1 MALEVASSIG
11 YDVGMSE
18 RFSDQLRRA
27 VRESE
32 ATRYALSKTTGISQ
46 AVLCRFV
53 AGTAGMS
60 LDSID
65 KLVDALNLEI
75 RPRKRGRK

>member
-1 MALEVASSIG
+1 
-11 YDVGMSE
+11 MSE
-18 RFSDQLRRA
+18 KFSDQLRRA

>member
-1 MALEVASSIG
+1 MALDAIASIG
-11 YDVGMSE
+11 YDVVMSE
-18 RFSDQLRRA
+18 KFSDQLRRE

-32 ATRYALSKTTGISQ
+32 ATRYQISKATGISQ

-53 AGTAGMS
+53 ARTAGMS
-60 LDSID
+60 LESID
-65 KLVDALNLEI
+65 KLMDALNLEI

>member
-1 MALEVASSIG
+1 
-11 YDVGMSE
+11 MSE
-18 RFSDQLRRA
+18 PFSDQLRRA
-27 VRESE
+27 VRESGM
-32 ATRYALSKTTGISQ
+32 TRYALSKTTGVSQ

-65 KLVDALNLEI
+65 RLMDVLGLEI
-75 RPRKRGRK
+75 RPRKRARGKHDG